1 MKKIF
6 LCFLA
11 LITLLWCM
19 TGCADDSNLDPRKP
33 VTLSMWHIYGEQ
45 TDSPLNQLV
54 QEFNATVGREKGI
67 VIKVTNMMTTPDLKN
82 QLLEAQEGAPGAPSM
97 PDLFSSRPDTV
108 LNLGAE
114 NFRVCPTCFLHARIP
129 F

>member
-1 MKKIF
+1 MNPK
-6 LCFLA
+6 
-11 LITLLWCM
+11 
-19 TGCADDSNLDPRKP
+19 KP

-54 QEFNATVGREKGI
+54 QEFNATVGKEKGI
-67 VIKVTNMMTTPDLKN
+67 VIKVTNMTTTPDLKN
-82 QLLEAQEGAPGAPSM
+82 QLLAAKEGAPGAPSM

-114 NFRVCPTCFLHARIP
+114 NLARRIWWISTTIFP
-129 F
+129 RKNCRSMCRNL